1 MKTYTASKPM
11 SNVWKPLSAG
21 EIENRIEK
29 LAASYVPEW
38 RFNRDDP
45 DIGSVIAQV
54 FAKQTEENYRL
65 MSMMPERYHLEFVNM
80 LDFTLNPAQPA
91 GSLVI
96 FNLNGGVLPGAQLP
110 KGTRLSAES
119 EKTDIGYVIYET
131 DRNIYVTE
139 AQIKAVFMTDMER
152 GTVSPIF
159 GDFAIPKILP
169 ENAVIIR
176 DDEEIGDDENNS
188 PKLLAD
194 IVDEQMIAQIPPYVL
209 FGEKTNIGQ
218 SVLIIYHDRLFD
230 GVDEPIYI
238 RFSGGKE
245 LTKRTANG
253 EFTFKYLANSGF
265 EEFDKVRLLDDNETF
280 ELVKS
285 KECNR
290 ISINSKEMSVV
301 ILTGHEPMCDSVETE
316 GISISAG
323 GSKKAP
329 EYVGDGQ
336 MELDIRKFNPFSDTL
351 ALYNECYIGHD
362 PCFSKKGAHIRLDFK
377 VSYQDNQI
385 RISAEQE
392 EAELTVIKRKPK
404 KQPYDNPSLVKADE
418 ITIEY
423 YNGVGWKKLICDTE
437 YAALFAN
444 AENGSYSLSFV
455 CPDDWVSSE
464 SGPYSG
470 RCLRMRITRS
480 DNCYM
485 RPAIHTYPIIADLKI
500 NYTYEGKYVSPVKL
514 ERIAGTSKFDITDS
528 LGKKRPFTV
537 MSGNEYAEDML
548 YIGLDRKLEEGPI
561 SLYFQL
567 AELSNQNGVRFRMEY
582 SSQNGFKEMRFTDL
596 TEEFT
601 RSGTVMFLPPADMS
615 EATIEGNRLYW
626 IRIIRSKA
634 QRSENSDAF
643 LPHIVRMCLNAVT
656 VTNVQTGDETDYY
669 IDDVMPNMRFSLGSG
684 NILDADI
691 WVNEAGTIR
700 KEEQESLLAQFP
712 EKVRAEYD
720 LLGRISAFYVLWSE
734 TDDFYDSNDRRCYRL
749 DRMTGEVM
757 FSDGNICDMPRV
769 TDDVA
774 FKARIRSTDG
784 ENGNLSEGMINAF
797 AGDAP
802 YIDNLYNP
810 IRAHGGS
817 NLETLD
823 HALMRGAGIMHA
835 RGKLVSEGDY
845 ERFIKEYSDSIEST
859 KIVVGETID
868 GLKDPSDIS
877 IVLLMKDFADGA
889 FSFHRIS
896 GLLKKELLKHCELTI
911 SEDNL
916 HIVEPIF
923 VDISVTVWA
932 TVMDMDDSFE
942 VQNELKS
949 VLTSYLNPV
958 SNKNN
963 SGWAIGVLP
972 KESNI
977 LMRLSVLRSRAII
990 QRITV
995 IGRYTD
1001 ASGEHELDTRDIAIT
1016 PFMVTRSGKHKV
1028 IVTNK

>member
-1 MKTYTASKPM
+1 MI
-11 SNVWKPLSAG
+11 NVWKPLSAG

-38 RFNRDDP
+38 RFNRSDP
-45 DIGSVIAQV
+45 DIGSVIAQI

-119 EKTDIGYVIYET
+119 SKTDTGYVIYET

-139 AQIKAVFMTDMER
+139 AQIKAVFMTDVER
-152 GTVSPIF
+152 GTVSPVF
-159 GDFAIPKILP
+159 GDYAIPKILP
-169 ENAVIIR
+169 ENSVIIR
-176 DDEEIGDDENNS
+176 NDEENVDEETQTPQLMS
-188 PKLLAD
+188 D
-194 IVDEQMIAQIPPYVL
+194 IVDEQTIALIPPYVL

-218 SVLIIYHDRLFD
+218 SVLIIYHDRMFD
-230 GVDEPIYI
+230 GVEEPIYI
-238 RFSGGKE
+238 RFAGGSD
-245 LTKRTANG
+245 LAKRIDSG
-253 EFTFKYLANSGF
+253 EFTFKYLTQNGF
-265 EEFDKVRLLDDNETF
+265 EEFDRIRLLDDLITF
-280 ELVKS
+280 ELIKK

-290 ISINSKEMSVV
+290 ISIGGREMSAV
-301 ILTGHEPMCDSVETE
+301 ILTARDPMTDSIEIDD
-316 GISISAG
+316 ISLSAG
-323 GSKKAP
+323 GASGYP

-336 MELDIRKFNPFSDTL
+336 MELDAHKFNIFSDTL

-377 VSYQDNQI
+377 VTYQDNQL

-404 KQPYDNPSLVKADE
+404 KQPYDNPALVKADE
-418 ITIEY
+418 IIIEY
-423 YNGVGWKKLICDTE
+423 FNGLGWKKLICDTE
-437 YAALFAN
+437 YAGLFAN
-444 AENGSYSLSFV
+444 AENGSYSLGFM
-455 CPDDWVSSE
+455 CPDDWESSE

-470 RCLRMRITRS
+470 RCLRIRITRS

-485 RPAIHTYPIIADLKI
+485 RPAIHTYPVIADLKI
-500 NYTYEGKYVSPVKL
+500 NYSYEGKYVSPVKL
-514 ERIAGTSKFDITDS
+514 EKIAGTTKFDITDCI
-528 LGKKRPFTV
+528 GKNKPYTV
-537 MSGNEYAEDML
+537 LSGNEYAEDML

-561 SLYFQL
+561 SMYFQL
-567 AELSNQNGVRFRMEY
+567 AELSNQNGVRFKMEY
-582 SSQNGFKEMRFTDL
+582 SSSTGFKEMRFTDF

-615 EATIEGNRLYW
+615 EMTIEGNRLYW

-634 QRSENSDAF
+634 QKSDKSDAF

-656 VTNVQTGDETDYY
+656 VTNVQTGDETDHY

-684 NILDADI
+684 NILDAEI
-691 WVNEAGTIR
+691 WVNEAGYIR
-700 KEEQESLLAQFP
+700 KEEQENLLAQFP
-712 EKVRAEYD
+712 ERVRAEYD
-720 LLGRISAFYVLWSE
+720 LLGRISAFYVLWTE
-734 TDDFYDSNDRRCYRL
+734 TEDFVNAPDRRCYRL
-749 DRMTGEVM
+749 DRMTDEVM
-757 FSDGNICDMPRV
+757 FSDGNLCDMPRV
-769 TDDVA
+769 IDDVA

-802 YIDNLYNP
+802 YIDELFNP

-817 NLETLD
+817 NLESLD

-845 ERFIKEYSDSIEST
+845 ERFIKEFSDSIEST
-859 KIVVGETID
+859 KVVVGETID
-868 GLKDPSDIS
+868 GLKNPSDIS
-877 IVLLMKDFADGA
+877 VVLLMKDFADGA

-911 SEDNL
+911 SEENL

-958 SNKNN
+958 SDKNN
-963 SGWAIGVLP
+963 SGWSIGMLP

-1016 PFMVTRSGKHKV
+1016 PFMVTRSGTHRV
-1028 IVTNK
+1028 IVSNK